1 MVDRLK
7 LDEDPLEIP
16 VDHTRFCIM
25 VGSLIYLTANRPDL
39 VFVVCMCASA
49 IALCCNN
56 VQHSRSKHIDIRH
69 HFIREQVEKGVVEL
83 YFVTTD
89 YQLAD
94 IFTKA
99 LRRERFEFL
108 LSRLDKMADENF
120 PAPTPIIFDDQIL
133 LFVVGVPIGKSNYLD
148 ETQFILDANLL
159 REALEITP
167 IDQAHQF
174 VSPPSGDAIM
184 DFVNEMG
191 YTEGIITS
199 INVDYA
205 ELMWEEFIQAIQTFL
220 TYKANLGSPTKKGR
234 KDKAHVIPY
243 CWFTKL
249 IIYHLGRT
257 HNIHQRSA
265 SPFHLA
271 EEDLRLGNLKFVP
284 KGEEDEVF
292 GMPIPNE
299 LISNNI
305 RNAPYYN
312 AYLEMVAKHDQKI
325 AAEKAEKKKP
335 ATAKQPKPKPA
346 KEKSSEPT
354 LAPKPKVTKE
364 KSSKPSPAKHPK
376 RGEGEEYDVE
386 RAIQMSLESFQA
398 QSQAHVGA
406 TEEASTGPSTQP
418 QDNTSTNIVRDSLSH
433 VNSETGAD
441 TNRTNSRG
449 DTEILQ
455 FGDEQGDDVT
465 EVVNLKDK
473 TTEIDKGQAGSDP
486 EDPPTLTETLSS
498 MKNLEDAYTIGDQF
512 FNDQSTNDKPGKLNV
527 EAEVVSMVTVL
538 IYQASSSVPPL
549 SIPIIDLSPP
559 KLAPSTT
566 QVPIFTAT
574 TTTTTTTRPLLPPP
588 QQQSI
593 TDSELAAR
601 NLESRV
607 FTSELRDLP
616 HKIDETVCETVKEV
630 VQVALQALL
639 IDRFRDLPKADMK
652 EMLYQRMFKSRLYKS
667 IPKHL
672 ALYEAL
678 EASMEQAQRDEFFAE
693 RDNKKKRHDSVA
705 LVSSQPLAPQSSA
718 WKMIDTRDAPS
729 SSSKQQSN
737 PYSEQSI
744 EDIPMPDTTNIS
756 YSEETSSAHLLKIKP
771 RLEWL
776 KPIPEYWDAYDFLW
790 IRMHMTFY
798 SKKTTP

>member
-1 MVDRLK
+1 GAYCKEHPWSWILK
-7 LDEDPLEIP
+7 
-16 VDHTRFCIM
+16 
-25 VGSLIYLTANRPDL
+25 
-39 VFVVCMCASA
+39 
-49 IALCCNN
+49 
-56 VQHSRSKHIDIRH
+56 
-69 HFIREQVEKGVVEL
+69 
-83 YFVTTD
+83 
-89 YQLAD
+89 
-94 IFTKA
+94 KA
-99 LRRERFEFL
+99 KE
-108 LSRLDKMADENF
+108 
-120 PAPTPIIFDDQIL
+120 
-133 LFVVGVPIGKSNYLD
+133 SN
-148 ETQFILDANLL
+148 ILDLCGYLAKHSLL
-159 REALEITP
+159 QSIHCFSFRSIPAIYIQQFLNTLEYDAKT
-167 IDQAHQF
+167 DNRQNTFDHHNKF

-184 DFVNEMG
+184 DFVNELG
-191 YTEGIITS
+191 YTEARLLDMIGPYTQFFRCFGGIITS
-199 INVDYA
+199 SIVDYVK
-205 ELMWEEFIQAIQTFL
+205 LMWEEFVQAIQTFL
-220 TYKANLGSPTKKGR
+220 TNKANLGSPTKKSR

-243 CWFTKL
+243 CRFTKL
-249 IIYHLGRT
+249 IICHLGRT

-312 AYLEMVAKHDQKI
+312 AYLEMVAKHDRKI

-346 KEKSSEPT
+346 KEKSSKPAP
-354 LAPKPKVTKE
+354 APKPKVTKE

-376 RGEGEEYDVE
+376 RGKVQKLRKGKPSLQLIDEDEPTQPEPEPELEHQGEGDEYDVE
-386 RAIQMSLESFQA
+386 RAIQMSRESISGTKVKHMF
-398 QSQAHVGA
+398 GGRTPA

-418 QDNTSTNIVRDSLSH
+418 QDDTSANIVRDSLSP
-433 VNSETGAD
+433 VDAETGAD
-441 TNRTNSRG
+441 TDRTNSGG

-455 FGDEQGDDVT
+455 FGDEQGDDVMA
-465 EVVNLKDK
+465 EVNLKDK
-473 TTEIDKGQAGSDP
+473 TAEIDEGQARSDP
-486 EDPPTLTETLSS
+486 GKTPESRPPPDDNKMDEDQAGPDTRESHVALAGPDPEPTHDEFIANVYPKVHESLKFPADEHVILEDPPSSTGTLSS

-512 FNDQSTNDKPGKLNV
+512 FNDKSTEDEPGKLNV
-527 EAEVVSMVTVL
+527 EAEVVSMVTVP
-538 IYQASSSVPPL
+538 IYQASSSVPPM
-549 SIPIIDLSPP
+549 STPVIDLSPP
-559 KLAPSTT
+559 KLTPSTT
-566 QVPIFTAT
+566 QAPVFTAT
-574 TTTTTTTRPLLPPP
+574 TSTTTTTHPLPPLP

-601 NLESRV
+601 VTTLKQKFAAFEQKSKTLDYTTQNLGSRK
-607 FTSELRDLP
+607 T
-616 HKIDETVCETVKEV
+616 T
-630 VQVALQALL
+630 
-639 IDRFRDLPKADMK
+639 
-652 EMLYQRMFKSRLYKS
+652 
-667 IPKHL
+667 
-672 ALYEAL
+672 
-678 EASMEQAQRDEFFAE
+678 
-693 RDNKKKRHDSVA
+693 
-705 LVSSQPLAPQSSA
+705 
-718 WKMIDTRDAPS
+718 DTRDAPS